1 MLPIFLLIL
10 ILIFGLNVLT
20 WFTNYTPTLNGPD
33 APSFPAITK
42 QENFSCTGKNQ
53 FDKDYRLLAGVL
65 PLDDPM
71 ASVRTDITSEVCR
84 LKDAAL
90 DLQLDGDYSQRTNNY
105 PRKFPDSCSA
115 PRHEFLLDFYTS
127 SDKKPFQAGVPQC

>member
-20 WFTNYTPTLNGPD
+20 WFTNYTPTLNGPT
-33 APSFPAITK
+33 APALPPIIK
-42 QENFSCTGKNQ
+42 QENFSCNGKNQ
-53 FDKDYRLLAGVL
+53 VDKDYRLLAGV
-65 PLDDPM
+65 
-71 ASVRTDITSEVCR
+71 
-84 LKDAAL
+84 
-90 DLQLDGDYSQRTNNY
+90 DYSQRTNNY

-127 SDKKPFQAGVPQC
+127 SDKKPFQAGTLC

>member
-10 ILIFGLNVLT
+10 FLIFGLNVLT
-20 WFTNYTPTLNGPD
+20 WFSNYTPTLNGPS
-33 APSFPAITK
+33 APILPPITK
-42 QENFSCTGKNQ
+42 QENFSCNCKNQ
-53 FDKDYRLLAGVL
+53 VDKDYRLLADFL

-71 ASVRTDITSEVCR
+71 AIARSDITSEACR

-105 PRKFPDSCSA
+105 PRKFPDSCSS
-115 PRHEFLLDFYTS
+115 PRHEMLLNFYTT
-127 SDKKPFQAGVPQC
+127 SDKKPFQAGVPLC